1 MAFNLGIYGL
11 LNFKKMLKALKNK
24 NYKQAAKECLNSQ
37 YAKEVGKRAER
48 IANTIA
54 SGVFKQ

>member
-1 MAFNLGIYGL
+1 
-11 LNFKKMLKALKNK
+11 MLQALKNK